1 MLPPTKQMV
10 LNVEYNLSPVSVP
23 TASGFEILL
32 VGFIDYTVV
41 VTHDVKIASE
51 LRYLLVSFSFLA
63 KYRILFEPPWRA
75 ESCTVHSVGVGI
87 FCCRSEGSG
96 REA

>member
-23 TASGFEILL
+23 TASGFEVLL

-41 VTHDVKIASE
+41 VTHDVKIARE
-51 LRYLLVSFSFLA
+51 LCYLLVPFSFLA
-63 KYRILFEPPWRA
+63 KYRILLEPPWGA
-75 ESCTVHSVGVGI
+75 ESCATH
-87 FCCRSEGSG
+87 
-96 REA
+96 